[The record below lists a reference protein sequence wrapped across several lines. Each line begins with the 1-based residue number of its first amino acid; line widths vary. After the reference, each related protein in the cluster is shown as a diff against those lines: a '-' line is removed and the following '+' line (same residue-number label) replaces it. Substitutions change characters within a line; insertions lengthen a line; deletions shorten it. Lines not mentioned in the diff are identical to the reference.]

1 MNTPLGPLRRLAL
14 IGAIAAFALVA
25 LGTLPAA
32 AQQATPPPSP
42 TSGTMRTITVTGH
55 GAVMV
60 TPDVAYLSLGATN
73 TSKTLE
79 AAQTDVSDR
88 LAAIMKALE
97 ANGVAKADIQTSGY
111 NVSIQY
117 EYDRDGNMKGIAG
130 YTVTSTLNVT
140 VRKFNTLGAIL
151 DQSVTAGA
159 NLVSNVSFDVSDP
172 SKPASQARD
181 LAFKDARAKADE
193 FAKASGTVVT
203 GVVSIEE
210 TSAPKPAPQP
220 VAMAAA
226 SGAEARSVPVS
237 AGTTE
242 VDVDISVVFEIAQPN
257 G

>member
-1 MNTPLGPLRRLAL
+1 MNKPLGQFRRLAMT
-14 IGAIAAFALVA
+14 GFVAAVALLV

-32 AQQATPPPSP
+32 AREATPPAS
-42 TSGTMRTITVTGH
+42 TSTQTMRTITVSGH
-55 GAVMV
+55 GAVTV
-60 TPDVAYLSLGATN
+60 TPDVAYITLGATN

-88 LAAIMKALE
+88 LAAIMKSLE

-130 YTVTSTLNVT
+130 YTVTSGLNVT
-140 VRKFNTLGAIL
+140 VRKLASLGAIL

-159 NLVSNVSFDVSDP
+159 NLVSNVSFGVSDP

-242 VDVDISVVFEIAQPN
+242 VTVDISVVFEIAQPN